1 MAAFPV
7 GGSVRVE
14 SGQDGDIDAVILIQ
28 SYGELVIGAI
38 QLGQVEITA
47 QVERRELVI
56 GTIQIAQFREEFN
69 SLQVLDVLAGN
80 IKESKAR
87 LGVAGMP
94 VYTLRKGSFWEQS
107 PAATALL

>member
-56 GTIQIAQFREEFN
+56 GAIQ
-69 SLQVLDVLAGN
+69 LGQV
-80 IKESKAR
+80 
-87 LGVAGMP
+87 
-94 VYTLRKGSFWEQS
+94 
-107 PAATALL
+107 